1 MRENMMRQDAKGRT
15 RKNCKEQRTRK
26 NTWQELKLT
35 TRQGVKTG
43 KKRPVHKNKKKWPFR
58 CPHSILKRNGGNIIH
73 RFSSKKEQGE
83 AQEGEGREREG
94 AGGASFPRSKQG
106 ECNGR

>member
-35 TRQGVKTG
+35 ARQGLKT
-43 KKRPVHKNKKKWPFR
+43 
-58 CPHSILKRNGGNIIH
+58 
-73 RFSSKKEQGE
+73 
-83 AQEGEGREREG
+83 
-94 AGGASFPRSKQG
+94 
-106 ECNGR
+106 